1 MKYLFRAT
9 AKLECSPSRRPPD
22 ALSSASLRTS
32 ESLVERE
39 KHLQALAEVFAE
51 PFQSGSVVLLSGEA
65 GFGKTSLI
73 QVGLDTLDHK
83 WRVLVAASEPL
94 DVPAAFS
101 PLYDLIAELPPDLQ
115 HDIRAGTGRMPVYL
129 GMLDLVKNDRVVL
142 VLEDVHWA
150 DEATLGLVRY
160 LGKRMGA
167 TQSVLIVTFR
177 SEEITVSPPLRLVVA
192 DLGPSAIR
200 IDLPALTVSGVEELA
215 RGTGLDPRHVHDAT
229 LGNPFFVDE
238 VLMHPDI
245 ALPPTIQYAV
255 LANAGQLPD
264 DALEFVNTVALSS
277 DGVPLAD
284 IAQLGDPTGSHC
296 DLAFS
301 RRLVASARGQISC
314 RHELIRKSLVE
325 ALPPATKRRLHGKL
339 LAHLEGTAPDSRD
352 MARLAYHA
360 IGAGEREKAAEYSL
374 IAGEDAATGGAHRQ
388 AAFHFANALEF
399 ADVIASSTLEDAL
412 LSAAREH
419 CYINAFETA
428 LDFSRRR
435 VELATSP
442 VEEARS
448 RAWVAFFEFRQSN
461 LDAAVREA
469 EAALEILRTA
479 DHSVELAVALAV
491 LAHATFVGGDV
502 HKALSVAE
510 EALSVAR
517 SCDSVDMEIYASTT
531 MGTARYHLGELDGM
545 AQVEAAAR
553 RGLEAGARES
563 GAEALNSLGQLAK
576 SAWQM
581 GDARKW
587 FQVLQEYSTAHELD
601 AWYIAAVSTS
611 AGIAVDMGLWADADA
626 YLETVAGQRTCVAT
640 EVEML
645 DIGATLRTRRADP
658 GAAEMVA
665 AVLDRVETYNDVWTR
680 IEACVVAMEAAWT
693 GITPAD
699 KVAAM
704 YQDLVDLVPDG
715 DHLDRARLA
724 FWALRLGWEPPE
736 GEINGPTALEI
747 AGRPSEAAAEWDRC
761 GYRIQAIISRALSPE
776 SDLDAIFS
784 DLASMGAHGV
794 ARGLRRELQ
803 RRGVKRVPRGE
814 RSSTQENPTGLTV
827 RETEVL
833 SLLAEGLSNA
843 AISERLFITKK
854 TASHHV
860 SSILVK
866 LHVSS
871 RGQAAALA
879 VANRWNT
886 SN

>member
-1 MKYLFRAT
+1 M
-9 AKLECSPSRRPPD
+9 
-22 ALSSASLRTS
+22 
-32 ESLVERE
+32 
-39 KHLQALAEVFAE
+39 
-51 PFQSGSVVLLSGEA
+51 SGEA
-65 GFGKTSLI
+65 GFGKTSLL

-101 PLYDLIAELPPDLQ
+101 PLYDLIAELPPELQ
-115 HDIRAGTGRMPVYL
+115 HDIRAGIGRMPVYL

-177 SEEITVSPPLRLVVA
+177 SEEINVSPPLRLVVA

-200 IDLPALTVSGVEELA
+200 IELPALTVSGVEELA

-238 VLMHPDI
+238 VLMHPEI

-255 LANAGQLPD
+255 LANAAQLPD
-264 DALEFVNTVALSS
+264 DALEFVNIVALSP

-284 IAQLGDPTGSHC
+284 IAELGDPTGRHC

-325 ALPPATKRRLHGKL
+325 ALPPATRKRLHERL

-360 IGAGEREKAAEYSL
+360 IGAGDVVKAAEYSI
-374 IAGEDAATGGAHRQ
+374 IAGEHAAAGGAHRQ
-388 AAFHFANALEF
+388 AAFHFANAIDF
-399 ADVIASSTLEDAL
+399 ADGIATSTLGDAL

-419 CYINAFETA
+419 NYINAFETA
-428 LDFSRRR
+428 VDLSRRR
-435 VELATSP
+435 VMFATSP

-448 RAWVAFFEFRQSN
+448 RAWVAFFESRKNNF
-461 LDAAVREA
+461 DAAAEEA
-469 EAALEILRTA
+469 EAALEILRRV

-491 LAHATFVGGDV
+491 LAYVTFLNGDV
-502 HKALSVAE
+502 RKAVSIAE
-510 EALSVAR
+510 EALPVAK
-517 SCDSVDMEIYASTT
+517 SCDSLEMEIYASTT
-531 MGTARYHLGELDGM
+531 MGTARYLLGDFDGI
-545 AQVEAAAR
+545 AQVEAAAQ
-553 RGLEAGARES
+553 RGIEAGAGEF
-563 GAEALNSLGQLAK
+563 GARALNNLGQLAR
-576 SAWQM
+576 SEWQM

-587 FQVLQEYSTAHELD
+587 FQELQEYSTAHELD
-601 AWYIAAVSTS
+601 AWYIAAVTTS

-626 YLETVAGQRTCVAT
+626 YLETVAGQRTCVST

-645 DIGATLRTRRADP
+645 DISATLRTRRADP
-658 GAAEMVA
+658 GAAEMVE
-665 AVLDRVETYNDVWTR
+665 AVLDRVETYNYVWTL
-680 IEACVVAMEAAWT
+680 IEACAMAMEAAWT
-693 GITPAD
+693 GIIPAD

-704 YQDLVDLVPDG
+704 YQDLVDLVPEG
-715 DHLDRARLA
+715 DHLGRAMLA
-724 FWALRLGWEPPE
+724 FWALRLGWEPPH
-736 GEINGPTALEI
+736 GEITGPTALEI

-761 GYRIQAIISRALSPE
+761 GYRIQAIISQALSPE
-776 SDLDAIFS
+776 SDLDALFS
-784 DLASMGAHGV
+784 ELASMGAHGV
-794 ARGLRRELQ
+794 ARGLRRELP

-814 RSSTQENPTGLTV
+814 RSSTRENPTGLTV
-827 RETEVL
+827 REAEVL
-833 SLLAEGLSNA
+833 SLLAEGLSNT
-843 AISERLFITKK
+843 AISERLFISKK

-860 SSILVK
+860 SAILVK
-866 LHVSS
+866 LNVSS

>member
-1 MKYLFRAT
+1 
-9 AKLECSPSRRPPD
+9 
-22 ALSSASLRTS
+22 
-32 ESLVERE
+32 
-39 KHLQALAEVFAE
+39 
-51 PFQSGSVVLLSGEA
+51 LSGEA
-65 GFGKTSLI
+65 GFGKTSLLHA
-73 QVGLDTLDHK
+73 GLDTLDHK
-83 WRVLVAASEPL
+83 WRVLLATSEPL

-101 PLYDLIAELPPDLQ
+101 PLYDLIADLPSELE
-115 HDIRAGTGRMPVYL
+115 HDIRSGTGRMPVYL

-177 SEEITVSPPLRLVVA
+177 SEEINVNPPLRLVVA

-200 IDLPALTVSGVEELA
+200 IELPALTVSGVAELA
-215 RGTGLDPRHVHDAT
+215 KGTGLDPGHVHEAT

-238 VLMHPDI
+238 VLRHPDI

-255 LANAGQLPD
+255 LANAAQLPD
-264 DALEFVNTVALSS
+264 DALEFVNTVALSP
-277 DGVPLAD
+277 DGVPLTD
-284 IAQLGDPTGSHC
+284 IAELGDPTGSHC

-325 ALPPATKRRLHGKL
+325 ALPPATRRRLHERL

-352 MARLAYHA
+352 MARLAHHA
-360 IGAGEREKAAEYSL
+360 IGAGDAEKAAEYSL
-374 IAGEDAATGGAHRQ
+374 IAGEDAAAGGAHRQ
-388 AAFHFANALEF
+388 AAFHFANAIEF
-399 ADVIASSTLEDAL
+399 ADVIATSTLDDAL

-419 CYINAFETA
+419 NYINAFETA
-428 LDFSRRR
+428 VDLSRRR
-435 VELATSP
+435 VEFATSQ

-448 RAWVAFFEFRQSN
+448 RAWVAFFESRSGN
-461 LDAAVREA
+461 LDAAVEEA
-469 EAALEILRTA
+469 KAALEILRRV
-479 DHSVELAVALAV
+479 DHSVELAMALAV
-491 LAHATFVGGDV
+491 LAHVTFVRGDV
-502 HKALSVAE
+502 RKAMSVAE

-517 SCDSVDMEIYASTT
+517 SCNSVDMEIYASTT
-531 MGTARYHLGELDGM
+531 MGTARYQLGELDGI

-553 RGLEAGARES
+553 RGIEAGAGEF
-563 GAEALNSLGQLAK
+563 GAKALNNLGFLAR

-587 FQVLQEYSTAHELD
+587 FQELQEYSTAHELD
-601 AWYIAAVSTS
+601 AWYIAAVITS

-626 YLETVAGQRTCVAT
+626 YLETVGGQRTCVST

-645 DIGATLRTRRADP
+645 DVSATLRTRRADP
-658 GAAEMVA
+658 GAAEMVE
-665 AVLDRVETYNDVWTR
+665 AVLDRVETYNEVWTR
-680 IEACVVAMEAAWT
+680 IEACVMAMEAAWT
-693 GITPAD
+693 GIIPAD

-704 YQDLVDLVPDG
+704 YQDLIDLVPDG
-715 DHLDRARLA
+715 DHHDRAMLA
-724 FWALRLGWEPPE
+724 FWALRLGWEPPQ
-736 GEINGPTALEI
+736 GEITGPTALEI

-761 GYRIQAIISRALSPE
+761 GFRIQAIISRALSPE
-776 SDLDAIFS
+776 SDLDEVFS

-794 ARGLRRELQ
+794 AGGLRRELQ

-814 RSSTQENPTGLTV
+814 RSSTRENPAGLTL
-827 RETEVL
+827 REAEVL

-843 AISERLFITKK
+843 TIAERLFITKK

-860 SSILVK
+860 SSVFVK
-866 LHVSS
+866 LNVSS

-879 VANRWNT
+879 VANGWNEPK
-886 SN
+886 